1 MFRSTKINWS
11 CKHACQEKQFG
22 IENIPVSYLIVGN
35 GGKRENL
42 IRDAFRDVIINALLL
57 NCRIGLSGPPGAGKS
72 TFIEAMG
79 MKLTSKGHK
88 VK

>member
-1 MFRSTKINWS
+1 MG
-11 CKHACQEKQFG
+11 A
-22 IENIPVSYLIVGN
+22 
-35 GGKRENL
+35 KRML
-42 IRDAFRDVIINALLL
+42 VRDTFRDVIINALLF

>member
-1 MFRSTKINWS
+1 MGAKGRIL
-11 CKHACQEKQFG
+11 
-22 IENIPVSYLIVGN
+22 V
-35 GGKRENL
+35 
-42 IRDAFRDVIINALLL
+42 RDAFRDVIINALLL